1 MNTRMEGRLSRLEQ
15 HRGGSFAAWVGI
27 PLAQWPD
34 QMLGAFVCSEGGE
47 EWRSLTDANLLAIL
61 EAPDGACDH
70 DHHCSPP
77 TPNRP

>member
-34 QMLGAFVCSEGGE
+34 RTLEEFICSEGGE
-47 EWRSLTDANLLAIL
+47 EWRSLTDADLLAIL
-61 EAPDGACDH
+61 EAADPLAPSCGIAKQ
-70 DHHCSPP
+70 SQA
-77 TPNRP
+77 NNK

>member
-34 QMLGAFVCSEGGE
+34 QTLEAFICSEGGR
-47 EWRSLTDANLLAIL
+47 EWRSLTDADLRVIL
-61 EAPDGACDH
+61 EVADPRYGKAIA
-70 DHHCSPP
+70 SKQ
-77 TPNRP
+77 